1 MRVMDVLLSL
11 GAVALV
17 VLLTP
22 LIGWMLQGLTSKRGS
37 ALGSVMEGFAA
48 VFETQQTRVQEAHRE
63 KKRPG
68 RTGGD
73 PPDLAS

>member
-1 MRVMDVLLSL
+1 MSAMDVLISL

-17 VLLTP
+17 MLLAP
-22 LIGWMLQGLTSKRGS
+22 LLGWMLQGVKVKRS
-37 ALGSVMEGFAA
+37 AALGSVMEGFAA
-48 VFETQQTRVQEAHRE
+48 VFETQQTRVKEAHRE